1 MAIGVE
7 RIINWSL
14 GISQFISSQVSSV
27 FCNTYILTYLKGM
40 TNEAYLFIQKEKGKG
55 IAKVHEQWMNLQETK
70 TSPYLNIRLWMEQKN
85 NWRMEYFN

>member
-1 MAIGVE
+1 
-7 RIINWSL
+7 
-14 GISQFISSQVSSV
+14 
-27 FCNTYILTYLKGM
+27 M